1 MCIRDRCK
9 NRLGYDDALDV
20 VGIHGVGGTWGALAT
35 GIFAVSSVNG
45 VDGLLYG
52 NPGQLWVQFVSVVG
66 TWGFVYVASLIILR
80 VVDTLVGLRVAPD
93 PEIAGLDMNE
103 HNERAYQI

>member
-1 MCIRDRCK
+1 M
-9 NRLGYDDALDV
+9 
-20 VGIHGVGGTWGALAT
+20 GGTWGAL
-35 GIFAVSSVNG
+35 GHGHLRSVSVNG

-103 HNERAYQI
+103 LTSAPTKSNGGTL